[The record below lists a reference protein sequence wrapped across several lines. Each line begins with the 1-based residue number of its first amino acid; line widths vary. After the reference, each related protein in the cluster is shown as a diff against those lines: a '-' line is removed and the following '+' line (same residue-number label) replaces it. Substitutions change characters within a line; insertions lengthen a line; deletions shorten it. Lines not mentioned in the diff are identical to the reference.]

1 MRTARARRA
10 PRGRSLWPLALLHP
24 MAEEILSKLDEQAH
38 DVTIKE
44 EYQLWRKNCRYMY
57 EFVTE
62 TALTWPSLTVQ
73 WLPEHRRVDGAIEAT
88 LLLGTHTSGED
99 TDYLKVASAQLPGD
113 SGVASG
119 ALAAPLGGA
128 DGASAASPSA
138 ASGAAR
144 ATPASAA
151 PASARLKITRKF
163 KNTAEINRARY
174 MPQTPLLVAT
184 INGRGLVD
192 LYDLGGDL
200 RGSTRQYTPHTANGY
215 GLLWLPFTAGH
226 LLTALDDRSV
236 VVTDTATGAAAF
248 RDASAADSVNDAKFS
263 PHAPHV
269 FCSVLEDNYTVL
281 YDTRQATPA
290 LKHHSPDAAGVNSLA
305 FLPFLHHL
313 VAVGLTSAN
322 VALLDTRT
330 MAPLH
335 TLMGHTAGVTSL
347 EFSPH
352 RDGVLALASE
362 DRRVILWDL
371 FRIGEEQTQEDAE
384 DGCPELLMMHA
395 GHTGAVLDLAW
406 CPHRD
411 WTLALVAD
419 DNIVHLWEVGRRILE
434 EGAQAPPELE

>member
-1 MRTARARRA
+1 
-10 PRGRSLWPLALLHP
+10 
-24 MAEEILSKLDEQAH
+24 MAEQILSTLDEQAN

-73 WLPEHRRVDGAIEAT
+73 WLPEHRRVDDATEAT

-99 TDYLKVASAQLPGD
+99 TDYLKVASAQLPGN
-113 SGVASG
+113 SG
-119 ALAAPLGGA
+119 AREAAGGA
-128 DGASAASPSA
+128 PSDADIPGA
-138 ASGAAR
+138 ASGAPSDAD
-144 ATPASAA
+144 TPGAASGAPSDADRGTTANAVA
-151 PASARLKITRKF
+151 PASARIKITRKF

-200 RGSTRQYTPHTANGY
+200 RGSTRQFTPHTANGY
-215 GLLWLPFTAGH
+215 GLLWLPFATGH

-236 VVTDTATGAAAF
+236 VVTDTTTGAAAF

-290 LKHHSPDAAGVNSLA
+290 LRHHSPGAAGVNSLA
-305 FLPFLHHL
+305 FLPLLHHL

-322 VALLDTRT
+322 VALLDTRK

-406 CPHRD
+406 CPYRD
-411 WTLALVAD
+411 WTLALVAN

-434 EGAQAPPELE
+434 EAGDAPPELE